1 MINLILGIGAFTFL
15 SFGTPMNNTAE
26 EVAQKT
32 CDCAS
37 EAGLAESYQAYLQN
51 KTAENGQ
58 ATQLALNE
66 MVRCL
71 GGKQGMEELKGGR
84 TGAALKQF
92 EADTKKAL
100 QKRCS
105 DVAALIYPE

>member
-1 MINLILGIGAFTFL
+1 MINIILGVGAFAFL
-15 SFGTPMNNTAE
+15 SFGTPMNNTAD

-37 EAGLAESYQAYLQN
+37 EAGLVEAYQAFQ
-51 KTAENGQ
+51 KSKSAEDGQ
-58 ATQLALNE
+58 ATQVALND

-71 GGKQGMEELKGGR
+71 GGQQGMEELKGGR
-84 TGAALKQF
+84 TGTALKQF

-100 QKRCS
+100 QKRCN